1 MKLVDILKAQGLTD
15 EQISKIQASMKENK
29 VYETSLENAD
39 ERYNKLKTQ
48 KDDLKSQLD
57 TANTTIEDLKK
68 NNKDNETLQNTIK
81 EHEATIANL
90 KKEAET
96 KDFNYALDTALK
108 ESKCKNTKAIKALL
122 DIEGIKL
129 NEGKFEGLEEQL
141 KTLKES
147 DSYLFDTGEQQT
159 PPGSGFNPTVGNG
172 ETGITKEEFKTMNM
186 TQRIKL
192 RSENPSLYEELT
204 K

>member
-29 VYETSLENAD
+29 VFETSLENAD

-57 TANTTIEDLKK
+57 TANATIEDLKK
-68 NNKDNETLQNTIK
+68 NNTDNETLQNTIK

-96 KDFNYALDTALK
+96 KDFNYALDAVLK
-108 ESKCKNTKAIKALL
+108 DNKCKNAKALKALL
-122 DIEGIKL
+122 NMEGIKF

-141 KTLKES
+141 KALKES
-147 DSYLFDTGEQQT
+147 DSYLFDAEEKQPG
-159 PPGSGFNPTVGNG
+159 GSGFNPDDKGGGDKN
-172 ETGITKEEFKTMNM
+172 
-186 TQRIKL
+186 
-192 RSENPSLYEELT
+192 
-204 K
+204 

>member
-1 MKLVDILKAQGLTD
+1 MKLVDILKAQDLTD

-39 ERYNKLKTQ
+39 ERYNKLKNQ

-90 KKEAET
+90 KKESLEFK
-96 KDFNYALDTALK
+96 KDTLIDSKFSNVKEDDYREFLK
-108 ESKCKNTKAIKALL
+108 SKIDKEKISFLEDGTP
-122 DIEGIKL
+122 
-129 NEGKFEGLEEQL
+129 EGLEEQYKMVTEKYPNL
-141 KTLKES
+141 
-147 DSYLFDTGEQQT
+147 TGEKT
-159 PPGSGFNPTVGNG
+159 PGGKGFNPGG
-172 ETGITKEEFKTMNM
+172 EPPKEKGDSATCFIDAIRNN
-186 TQRIKL
+186 QL
-192 RSENPSLYEELT
+192 R